1 MHPAHLIQLIMA
13 RRQMHSGSGKTV
25 LIRIC
30 IRSIASV
37 IIALGHGQSDLGRT
51 ALGQK
56 VQICILHQHYLHRLQ
71 TQMAQSLWKRVHLA
85 GLTITIVIHTAL

>member
-1 MHPAHLIQLIMA
+1 MLSSNVLVTTTLWKRTGFMHPAHLIQLIMA

-37 IIALGHGQSDLGRT
+37 S
-51 ALGQK
+51 
-56 VQICILHQHYLHRLQ
+56 ILPQLF
-71 TQMAQSLWKRVHLA
+71 A
-85 GLTITIVIHTAL
+85 GLLAFVH